1 MESNK
6 ELVVRFYDSLF
17 NKGDLG
23 VVDELVAAGFVDH
36 VPGAGDGPAALKA
49 AVAGIRAANPG
60 LRVEVVRAVAERD
73 LVLLHV
79 DAGAFAVVGIYRVE
93 GGKIVE
99 HWEAMQGV
107 PAGSDMFS
115 QVGVGGAGSRQVVLN
130 LFDVVAVQ
138 RDLSA
143 LDQYIA
149 EPFHQHT
156 PGVADGIAA
165 FKARLEGSYAAYPEL
180 RMTVARV
187 VAEGNLVAVHHHFQA
202 NADDRGMAVVD
213 LFLVSGGKV
222 VEHWDVVQ
230 SVPEELEDVAS
241 MF

>member
-6 ELVVRFYDSLF
+6 DLVVRFYDSLF

-23 VVDELVAAGFVDH
+23 VVDELVAPGYVDH

-49 AVAGIRAANPG
+49 AVAGIRAAQPG
-60 LRVEVVRAVAERD
+60 MRVEVVRAVAEQD

-79 DAGAFAVVGIYRVE
+79 DAGAFAVAGIFRVAR
-93 GGKIVE
+93 GKIVE
-99 HWEAMQGV
+99 HWEVMQGV

-115 QVGVGGAGSRQVVLN
+115 QVGAGGEGDRQVALD
-130 LFDVVAVQ
+130 FFEEVAYE

-143 LDQYIA
+143 FDRYVA
-149 EPFHQHT
+149 EPYHQHT
-156 PGVADGIAA
+156 PGLADGIAA
-165 FKARLEGSYAAYPEL
+165 SKARLAGAFAAYPEL
-180 RMTVARV
+180 RMNVARV
-187 VAEGNLVAVHHHFQA
+187 VAEGDLVAVHHHFRTG
-202 NADDRGMAVVD
+202 ADDRGVAVVD
-213 LFLVSGGKV
+213 IFRVLGGKV

-230 SVPEELEDVAS
+230 SVPEALADVES